1 VPRLTQAYG
10 KVSAATPSLEAAE
23 SNQLGGIAG
32 GLIPGSLREA
42 RSLASRWV
50 QAVLK
55 ASPISLTPLAFTNLS
70 IGYNDVEGG
79 FEEPYSI
86 AARRWEKMEDPSAL
100 FNGFLSYS
108 TR

>member
-1 VPRLTQAYG
+1 M
-10 KVSAATPSLEAAE
+10 
-23 SNQLGGIAG
+23 NQLKAG
-32 GLIPGSLREA
+32 GNQEVRPPVVLERPVGLP
-42 RSLASRWV
+42 SRWV

-100 FNGFLSYS
+100 FKGFLSYS